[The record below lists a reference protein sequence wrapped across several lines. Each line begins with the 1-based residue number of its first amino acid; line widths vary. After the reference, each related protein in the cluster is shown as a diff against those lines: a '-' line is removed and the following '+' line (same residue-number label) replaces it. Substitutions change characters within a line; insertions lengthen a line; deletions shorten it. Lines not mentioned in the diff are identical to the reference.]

1 MVKVGVDETGRG
13 SMVGRLYVGAALEP
27 DEALT
32 KIVTDSKK
40 LSEKKLQIVR
50 NQIIN
55 NGCPYVV
62 EWADM
67 EEVDSF
73 NPTQATIRAW
83 HRSLDKLWEKGHKF
97 DEIIVD
103 GTQFKPYTSP
113 DGTPIPHKTEPK
125 ADLNHP
131 CVSTAS
137 IMAKS
142 ERDLYILDLVKRNP
156 VLNGYDIAKNKGYPS
171 KVHREKLRACGK
183 TSHHRKSYNLKK

>member
-27 DEALT
+27 DEELA

-40 LSEKKLQIVR
+40 LSEKKLQVVR
-50 NQIIN
+50 QQIIK
-55 NGCPYVV
+55 NGCPHVV

-67 EEVDSF
+67 DEVDEY

-83 HRSLDKLWEKGHKF
+83 HRALDKLWNQGHHF
-97 DEIIVD
+97 DKIVVD
-103 GTQFKPYTSP
+103 GTQFKPYT
-113 DGTPIPHKTEPK
+113 TPNGLLIPFITEPK

-142 ERDLYILDLVKRNP
+142 ERDLYVLDLVRKNP
-156 VLNGYDIAKNKGYPS
+156 ILEPYGIAKNKGYPS
-171 KVHREKLRACGK
+171 KVHRDKLRACGK
-183 TSHHRKSYNLKK
+183 TAYHRKTYNLK